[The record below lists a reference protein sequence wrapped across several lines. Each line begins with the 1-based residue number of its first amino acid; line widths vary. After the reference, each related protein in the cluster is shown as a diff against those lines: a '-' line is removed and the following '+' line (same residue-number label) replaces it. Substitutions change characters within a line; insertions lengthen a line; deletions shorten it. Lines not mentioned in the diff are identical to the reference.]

1 MLDDVDVEIA
11 DIFLLVLHL
20 IDEKGTAAKIK
31 ADFRLSLRLVH
42 RQHPE
47 AIAVDSLAI
56 AQRFVERL
64 AQYNAHIFNEV
75 VVVHIDVAAGLD
87 LEIEQRVLGEAFN
100 EALGD
105 RKGINRYGFWVLPMD
120 EAQAQADVCLD
131 LGGRPS
137 FVYNMEHEQKYIRD
151 FDVTIIK
158 HFWRSFCDS
167 AKMNLHIELK
177 YGEDLHHCIEAIFKA
192 VARALRMAC
201 GSDPRA
207 LDMIPSS
214 KGRIGA

>member
-1 MLDDVDVEIA
+1 MNQQRTARIERKTKETQIDLTLNIDGQANYDISTGIPFFNHMLDLLAKHALFDLNIKAAGDIDVDYHHLVE
-11 DIFLLVLHL
+11 
-20 IDEKGTAAKIK
+20 
-31 ADFRLSLRLVH
+31 
-42 RQHPE
+42 
-47 AIAVDSLAI
+47 
-56 AQRFVERL
+56 
-64 AQYNAHIFNEV
+64 
-75 VVVHIDVAAGLD
+75 DVG
-87 LEIEQRVLGEAFN
+87 IVLGEAFN

-105 RKGINRYGFWVLPMD
+105 RVGINRYGFWVLPMD

-137 FVYNMEHEQKYIRD
+137 FVYTMEHDQKYIRD

-177 YGEDLHHCIEAIFKA
+177 FGEDLHHCIEAIFKA
-192 VARALRMAC
+192 TARALRMAC
-201 GSDPRA
+201 AADPRA

-214 KGRIGA
+214 KGKIGA

>member
-1 MLDDVDVEIA
+1 MEKQRTAHIERNTKETQIDLTLDLDGKADYQISTGVPFFNHMLDLLAKHALFDLNIKATGDIDVDYHHLVE
-11 DIFLLVLHL
+11 
-20 IDEKGTAAKIK
+20 
-31 ADFRLSLRLVH
+31 
-42 RQHPE
+42 
-47 AIAVDSLAI
+47 
-56 AQRFVERL
+56 
-64 AQYNAHIFNEV
+64 
-75 VVVHIDVAAGLD
+75 DVG
-87 LEIEQRVLGEAFN
+87 IVLGEAFN

-120 EAQAQADVCLD
+120 EAMAQADVCLD
-131 LGGRPS
+131 LGGRPA
-137 FVYNMEHEQKYIRD
+137 FVYNMAHEQKYIRD

-167 AKMNLHIELK
+167 AKMNLHIDLK

-201 GSDPRA
+201 ESDPRA

-214 KGRIGA
+214 KGQIGA

>member
-1 MLDDVDVEIA
+1 MDTQRTARIERNTKETQIKLALNIDGQANYEISTGVPFFDHMLD
-11 DIFLLVLHL
+11 LL
-20 IDEKGTAAKIK
+20 AKH
-31 ADFRLSLRLVH
+31 ALF
-42 RQHPE
+42 
-47 AIAVDSLAI
+47 
-56 AQRFVERL
+56 
-64 AQYNAHIFNEV
+64 
-75 VVVHIDVAAGLD
+75 D
-87 LEIEQRVLGEAFN
+87 LEIKATGDIDVDYHHLVEDVGIVLGEAFN
-100 EALGD
+100 TALGD

-131 LGGRPS
+131 LGGRPY
-137 FVYNMEHEQKYIRD
+137 FVYKMDHAENYIRD

-177 YGEDLHHCIEAIFKA
+177 FGEDLHHCIEAIFKS

-201 GSDPRA
+201 ESDPRA
-207 LDMIPSS
+207 LDLIPSS

>member
-1 MLDDVDVEIA
+1 MAKYRTAHIERRTKETQIDLSLNIDGKADYDISTGVPFFDHMLD
-11 DIFLLVLHL
+11 LLAKHALFDL
-20 IDEKGTAAKIK
+20 KIK
-31 ADFRLSLRLVH
+31 ATGD
-42 RQHPE
+42 
-47 AIAVDSLAI
+47 IAVDYHHL
-56 AQRFVERL
+56 VE
-64 AQYNAHIFNEV
+64 
-75 VVVHIDVAAGLD
+75 DVG
-87 LEIEQRVLGEAFN
+87 IVLGEALN

-120 EAQAQADVCLD
+120 EAQAQAEASLD
-131 LGGRPS
+131 LGGRPY
-137 FVYNMEHEQKYIRD
+137 FVYKMEHEQKYIRD

-201 GSDPRA
+201 DTDARA
-207 LDMIPSS
+207 LDLIPSS